1 MRVSRRLIARTVI
14 LAVMMLIGAAQVHA
28 DVPPAHVEKRVDALL
43 NQMAFEEKI
52 DLLGGANLFDVRGV
66 ARLNVPAPAYRRW
79 LTARAAWHDRRRR

>member
-1 MRVSRRLIARTVI
+1 
-14 LAVMMLIGAAQVHA
+14 
-28 DVPPAHVEKRVDALL
+28 
-43 NQMAFEEKI
+43 MAFEEII